1 MNRQLLLLEDQKS
14 PTPCYQRRATNAYIP
29 QYASRHASLGFSL
42 FRHQFTRLHFACSSG
57 FDLHLLTYIPGV
69 FRKTGRRFIRQRGS
83 RMCMID
89 LDTPLPSFLSFSLL
103 FFFRVLFSGQA
114 TKRLCACPPPLPGFC
129 NSIFRH
135 TVARLSWKRE
145 VWCGVLAFERL
156 VWGRG
161 DAPLL
166 CGEWR

>member
-89 LDTPLPSFLSFSLL
+89 LDTPSSFLPSFLPSFLL
-103 FFFRVLFSGQA
+103 S
-114 TKRLCACPPPLPGFC
+114 
-129 NSIFRH
+129 H
-135 TVARLSWKRE
+135 
-145 VWCGVLAFERL
+145 L
-156 VWGRG
+156 VFW
-161 DAPLL
+161 ASHKALVCLPLL
-166 CGEWR
+166 PAFVIAFFGPWLHALMETRGLVRGSGF